1 MVSISR
7 VTLRFFCVYL
17 MLGYGSSAFSWNAVG
32 HRIIAQIAL
41 DQMTPHAIARFN
53 AWNDVLNT
61 SERRWSLLDA
71 STWLDVCRRSYAG
84 QFDEMHY
91 IDIPYTE
98 DGSSLRIKQPFMNAV
113 VALEQSKAFLLD
125 ETKTPHERAVA
136 LRIMLHLVGDIHQP
150 LHAVTR
156 VSRHYKKGD
165 KGGNLVYLRKNKVA
179 KNLHAYWDRGAGS
192 LILKQKK
199 SMGFVIKTKAMALE
213 KKWPCVQVVS
223 EFNPEVWAHESHLM
237 AKTKAYPDLKG
248 HVVTRAYERM
258 TQEITAQ
265 RLAFAGCRLAQVLN
279 KIDNTLSIE
288 L

>member
-7 VTLRFFCVYL
+7 VTLRFFFVYL
-17 MLGYGSSAFSWNAVG
+17 MLWYGSPAFSWNAVG

-61 SERRWSLLDA
+61 PERRLSLVDA
-71 STWLDVCRRSYAG
+71 ATWLDVCRWSYPG
-84 QFDEMHY
+84 RFDEMHY
-91 IDIPYTE
+91 IDIPFTE
-98 DGSSLRIKQPFMNAV
+98 DGSFLEIKQPSMNAV

-125 ETKTPHERAVA
+125 ETKTSHDRAVA
-136 LRIMLHLVGDIHQP
+136 LRMMLHLVGDIHQP

-156 VSRHYKKGD
+156 VSRQYKTGD

-192 LILKQKK
+192 LILKKKK
-199 SMGFVIKTKAMALE
+199 SMDLVIKTKAMALE
-213 KKWPCVQVVS
+213 KEWPCAQVAS
-223 EFNPEVWAHESHLM
+223 EFNPKMWAHESHLM

-248 HVVTRAYERM
+248 HVVTRAYQRM
-258 TQEITAQ
+258 TKEITAQ
-265 RLAFAGCRLAQVLN
+265 RLAFAGCRLAHVLN